1 MEFTSSNLWG
11 STTVCYPLSVGERF
25 SLKRAL
31 QGIAGAGLNYVEL
44 AAIPGYCPHLEP
56 EKMGDAEILALQRL
70 LDGHGLQASV
80 VNLTADLTS
89 EEGVNLLGETMRL
102 AQELGL
108 NTVVTHVEHTEV
120 EGGEE
125 QFRALLPRILEMAE
139 HRDVT
144 VALETHGGL
153 VTTGT
158 QGLIL
163 LKEVDS
169 PYLKMTYDMANV
181 VYYGGVSPEDDLRQ
195 MGDAI
200 GKYVGH
206 VHLKD
211 KPNMTLREYNFPP
224 FGDGILDFATVL
236 RLLEEGG
243 YRGHMTLE
251 VELDGA
257 PTSPEVVD
265 DALAVSVAYLQGIQ
279 GGQS

>member
-1 MEFTSSNLWG
+1 MEFTSSNMWG

-31 QGIAGAGLNYVEL
+31 QGIAGAGLDYVEL

-56 EKMGDAEILALQRL
+56 EKMGGAEIVALQEL
-70 LDGHGLQASV
+70 LDGYGLQASV
-80 VNLTADLTS
+80 INLTADLTS
-89 EEGVNLLGETMRL
+89 EEGVNLLGETMRV
-102 AQELGL
+102 AQALGL
-108 NTVVTHVEHTEV
+108 TTVVTHVEHTEV

-125 QFRALLPRILEMAE
+125 RFRALLQRILKMAE

-158 QGLIL
+158 EGLIL

-181 VYYGGVSPEDDLRQ
+181 VYYGGVLPEDDLRQ

-211 KPNMTLREYNFPP
+211 KANMTLREYDFPP
-224 FGDGILDFATVL
+224 FGEGILDFAEVL
-236 RLLEEGG
+236 ELLEKGG

-251 VELDGA
+251 VELNGA
-257 PTSPEVVD
+257 PASPEVVD
-265 DALAVSVAYLQGIQ
+265 GALATSLSYLHRI
-279 GGQS
+279 